1 MVKIKKIPE
10 KLAKFDETCADENK
24 INRYLSRINL
34 DSLDAFVSKNPIKI
48 KLMIPVDMYDNV
60 KKVIGIHPFDD
71 KKPEILKTH
80 KTNGDKMYHLM
91 DVGGYS
97 NISEKSEEIEVISIT
112 YNVIKKLLITDKIY
126 KDLFKRYDNLVG
138 KKGQINVV
146 IHYINNTSLY
156 IKNEL
161 MSSLFPSA
169 YLDNKR
175 EYIFLFN
182 NTKLEKRFKIN
193 YRTKGK
199 TIFPK
204 TTNGNTLYSNIY
216 YKRHGNNSIN
226 MNNINEISKNGQI
239 QVKQFIKKM
248 KTY

>member
-1 MVKIKKIPE
+1 
-10 KLAKFDETCADENK
+10 
-24 INRYLSRINL
+24 
-34 DSLDAFVSKNPIKI
+34 
-48 KLMIPVDMYDNV
+48 
-60 KKVIGIHPFDD
+60 
-71 KKPEILKTH
+71 
-80 KTNGDKMYHLM
+80 
-91 DVGGYS
+91 
-97 NISEKSEEIEVISIT
+97 
-112 YNVIKKLLITDKIY
+112 
-126 KDLFKRYDNLVG
+126 
-138 KKGQINVV
+138 
-146 IHYINNTSLY
+146 
-156 IKNEL
+156 

-216 YKRHGNNSIN
+216 YKRYGNNSIN

>member
-1 MVKIKKIPE
+1 MKIKNIPK
-10 KLAKFDETCADENK
+10 KLEQLDETYADEK
-24 INRYLSRINL
+24 KVKRYLSRIKL

-48 KLMIPVDMYDNV
+48 KLMIPDDMYDNN

-71 KKPEILKTH
+71 KEPEILKTH
-80 KTNGDKMYHLM
+80 KTNGDKLYHLM

-97 NISEKSEEIEVISIT
+97 NISEKSEDIEVISIT

-138 KKGQINVV
+138 KKGKINIV
-146 IHYINNTSLY
+146 IHYINNTALY

-175 EYIFLFN
+175 EYIFLFY
-182 NTKLEKRFKIN
+182 NTNLEKRFKIN
-193 YRTKGK
+193 YRTNEK

-204 TTNGNTLYSNIY
+204 TKNDNTLYSNIY
-216 YKRHGNNSIN
+216 YKRYGNNSIN
-226 MNNINEISKNGQI
+226 MNNVNEISKKGQT